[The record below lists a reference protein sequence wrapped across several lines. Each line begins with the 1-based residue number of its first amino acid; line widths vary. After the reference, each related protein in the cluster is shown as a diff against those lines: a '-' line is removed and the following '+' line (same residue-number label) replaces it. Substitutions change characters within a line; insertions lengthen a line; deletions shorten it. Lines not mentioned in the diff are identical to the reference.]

1 MVPENFKFLPGV
13 VLGQLFLVL
22 AFAGMGCRTVKP
34 TTGNQQPE
42 ATRRHRDG
50 IGREVSIPIRPKRII
65 SLAPNLTEILFA
77 LGLEESIIGVTT
89 YCDFPA
95 AALARERVGDT
106 ITPNV
111 ERIIALKPDLVVVT
125 TSSQLERLTRQLDS
139 LSIPVYVTNPRTVR
153 EVAATIRQLGE
164 VTGHGLR
171 ASELAAEMEGRIR
184 RVEERVARLPRVR
197 VLYLLQM
204 DPLIVPGRQTFLND
218 LINLAGG
225 ESISGG
231 EEADYPQ
238 FSRESVL
245 VRAPEVIL
253 LPSGH
258 GEGWVDEGGLRRL
271 LSRSPAVQANR
282 VLKVEA
288 DLVDR
293 PGPRI
298 VDGLEQVAQALHPES
313 P

>member
-1 MVPENFKFLPGV
+1 
-13 VLGQLFLVL
+13 
-22 AFAGMGCRTVKP
+22 GCRS
-34 TTGNQQPE
+34 TTEDGALRNRQ
-42 ATRRHRDG
+42 ATQKLTDG
-50 IGREVSIPIRPKRII
+50 IGREVSVPVRPERII

-77 LGLEESIIGVTT
+77 IGLGDRIVGVTS

-95 AALARERVGDT
+95 AALTKARVGDT
-106 ITPNV
+106 ITPNP
-111 ERIIALKPDLVVVT
+111 ERVIALKPDLVLVT
-125 TSSQLERLTRQLDS
+125 TSSQLESLTRQLDR

-153 EVAATIRQLGE
+153 DIVVTIRLLGE
-164 VTGHGLR
+164 VTGEQKR
-171 ASELAAEMEGRIR
+171 AGELANEMERRLRQIEGR
-184 RVEERVARLPRVR
+184 VSRLPRLR
-197 VLYLLQM
+197 VLYMLQL
-204 DPLIVPGRQTFLND
+204 DPLIVPGRRTFLND
-218 LINLAGG
+218 MITIAGG
-225 ESISGG
+225 ELISGM

-258 GEGWVDEGGLRRL
+258 GTGGIDIDAVRNLFRRT
-271 LSRSPAVQANR
+271 PAVSANR
-282 VLKVEA
+282 VLTIDA

-298 VDGLEQVAQALHPES
+298 IDGLEQIAQALHPES